1 MPWELTIR
9 SKTVVLPSSSRD
21 WPLLGQGEEVCRRIS
36 EGLPDVQWRREPSFI
51 EQHQHLPRDHPI
63 QKFIEE
69 MTAEQR
75 EWSSRPKLKGLYE
88 GEGFTLEFFCQDGPI
103 QFFQVDARGSRN
115 PMQPLVRVCKAN
127 GWAVQDVTGK
137 VVDLDSPRSESWD
150 AFVAWR
156 DRAINETAEKR
167 KTENAGE

>member
-9 SKTVVLPSSSRD
+9 SNQAALSSSSRD
-21 WPLLGQGEEVCRRIS
+21 WPLLGEGEGVCRRIS
-36 EGLPDVQWRREPSFI
+36 ESLPDVQWCREPSFI

-63 QKFIEE
+63 QRFIED

-75 EWSSRPKLKGLYE
+75 EWSSRPKFKGLYE
-88 GEGFTLEFFCQDGPI
+88 GDGFTLEFFCQDGSI
-103 QFFQVDARGSRN
+103 QFFQVDVRGGGN
-115 PMQPLVRVCKAN
+115 PLPPLVKVCKAN

-156 DRAINETAEKR
+156 DRVIDETAGKR
-167 KTENAGE
+167 KTGNTDE